1 MKLYQDGAAKPAR
14 FTVAVTDGVV
24 AIQGTPES
32 AELGHNLVTKIRHIT
47 GVVAVRDELTYPPPE
62 RSIAGLY
69 F

>member
-1 MKLYQDGAAKPAR
+1 M
-14 FTVAVTDGVV
+14 AVTDGVV
-24 AIQGTPES
+24 TIQGTPES
-32 AELGHNLVTKIRHIT
+32 AELGHNLVTKIRHVT